1 MTSASIVVGRMSQH
15 ESHSTC
21 DEIGTHQARDLDA
34 DDKSRDWTHSRHTV
48 HSHRV
53 KFKSKSRPVRP
64 SLPHA
69 STTADLRSTFDGF
82 RMWLSVV
89 YVYTNTC
96 TCKLDF
102 TFRVSDRA
110 HRQSKCGV
118 MPRPRVP
125 VMFWFR
131 FHALHNRIDEQ
142 NLTECYLA
150 RALELGAT
158 SQPCSHSV
166 NKTQDRSRKSSLICC
181 IAMLYSSTHP
191 IQHSLQQKAKR
202 LLYRA
207 YYNRQALRHGPVS
220 IQHLYSIYTASI
232 QHCRV
237 LYSYTALQQLYS
249 IHPLHHPSARSTALN
264 HALKHGL

>member
-1 MTSASIVVGRMSQH
+1 MGDSGALVDFAATSSPFFAAPAVPKPAMCGCEPRRHDGGCVRSARLLISTPILRAPVLSALKSMTSASIVVGRMSQH

-34 DDKSRDWTHSRHTV
+34 DDKSRDLTHSRHTV

-131 FHALHNRIDEQ
+131 FHALHKLESMNRM
-142 NLTECYLA
+142 LPR
-150 RALELGAT
+150 RALELGA
-158 SQPCSHSV
+158 
-166 NKTQDRSRKSSLICC
+166 N
-181 IAMLYSSTHP
+181 
-191 IQHSLQQKAKR
+191 
-202 LLYRA
+202 
-207 YYNRQALRHGPVS
+207 
-220 IQHLYSIYTASI
+220 
-232 QHCRV
+232 
-237 LYSYTALQQLYS
+237 
-249 IHPLHHPSARSTALN
+249 
-264 HALKHGL
+264 